1 MSMATVLERPAVVEF
16 ETVAENGI
24 IKVPAQYRNVFLK
37 PVFVEIKVIDE
48 KRTARENI
56 RRLLD
61 KGNEHGKKYGITEDF
76 IAAEIESYRKE
87 KEAK

>member
-1 MSMATVLERPAVVEF
+1 MSIATVLERPVVVEF

-24 IKVPAQYRNVFLK
+24 TEVPDQYRNAFL
-37 PVFVEIKVIDE
+37 EHE
-48 KRTARENI
+48 KKIARENI

-61 KGNEHGKKYGITEDF
+61 KGNEHGKKYGITEDV
-76 IAAEIESYRKE
+76 IAAEIESYRRE

>member
-1 MSMATVLERPAVVEF
+1 MSIPAVLERPAIVEF
-16 ETVAENGI
+16 ETVAKNGI
-24 IKVPAQYRNVFLK
+24 IEVPAQYRNAFLE

-48 KRTARENI
+48 KKIARENI

-61 KGNEHGKKYGITEDF
+61 KGNEHGKKYGITEDV

>member
-1 MSMATVLERPAVVEF
+1 MSIPTVLERPAVVEF
-16 ETVAENGI
+16 ETVAKNGI
-24 IKVPAQYRNVFLK
+24 IEVPAQYRNAFLE

-48 KRTARENI
+48 KKIARENI

-61 KGNEHGKKYGITEDF
+61 KGNEHGKKYGITEDV
-76 IAAEIESYRKE
+76 ISTEIESYRKE